1 MVYFSTY
8 NDRRNNSEKVAI
20 LGVSLTLLFG
30 LNVGAIVPVTA
41 SVTGPN
47 VTQQEPSQSMTTK
60 ANNALTAPATIPVL
74 ARILPATL

>member
-1 MVYFSTY
+1 MK
-8 NDRRNNSEKVAI
+8 KVAI

-41 SVTGPN
+41 SATGPN

-60 ANNALTAPATIPVL
+60 ANLSLIHISEPTRSCLVSW
-74 ARILPATL
+74 ARRCG